1 LPYRKAGIA
10 PAQNFSPASCSTHKI
25 YAAPNLLNFPAPS
38 LNEGKLLIL
47 RAILPF
53 PAAGTALE

>member
-1 LPYRKAGIA
+1 MPYRKAGIA
-10 PAQNFSPASCSTHKI
+10 PAQNFSPASCSAHKI
-25 YAAPNLLNFPAPS
+25 YAEPNLLNFPASPF
-38 LNEGKLLIL
+38 NVGKLLIL